1 MVILI
6 LFNTVHYS
14 FNSQQLCHKYYYCW
28 KSRNKKDFS
37 FLLVQTMIVIQ
48 QKYIHKHFYH
58 HLVTYILPTHSLHI
72 LLDCTCHLL
81 LTHKEKLGA
90 LRQKDKKN
98 NKLQLIQY
106 LPLHFCFV
114 LFFFLSSFCGRVN
127 TVTQSDSISVPVT
140 CISNDHALNQYDIS
154 YFSHIYMRF
163 LLLFILMLSVQEMRQ
178 ELLGSSLGNLPS
190 SLNSGHTAHFSLP
203 CCLSGCTL
211 AVIEVQSLQTFGL
224 YMLVRLSVQFSPK
237 VLVNVLR
244 LTCKFL

>member
-1 MVILI
+1 MLRDLLILATLYICLNVNNMMIKMVILI

-114 LFFFLSSFCGRVN
+114 FFFILILWKSKYCDTIRFNQCSS
-127 TVTQSDSISVPVT
+127 
-140 CISNDHALNQYDIS
+140 
-154 YFSHIYMRF
+154 
-163 LLLFILMLSVQEMRQ
+163 
-178 ELLGSSLGNLPS
+178 NLY
-190 SLNSGHTAHFSLP
+190 
-203 CCLSGCTL
+203 
-211 AVIEVQSLQTFGL
+211 LQ
-224 YMLVRLSVQFSPK
+224 
-237 VLVNVLR
+237 
-244 LTCKFL
+244 